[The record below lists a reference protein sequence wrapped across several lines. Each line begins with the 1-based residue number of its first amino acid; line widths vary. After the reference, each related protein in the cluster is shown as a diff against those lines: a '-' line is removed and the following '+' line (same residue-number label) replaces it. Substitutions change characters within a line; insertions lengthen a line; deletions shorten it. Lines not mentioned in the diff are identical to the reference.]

1 MIFDQ
6 FGKGLTLLFDQK
18 LDLLNQCVI
27 FDQIGKGLA
36 LLFDQKLDP
45 LKMGDFRPNWQ
56 GVNLT
61 F

>member
-1 MIFDQ
+1 MIFDHI
-6 FGKGLTLLFDQK
+6 GKGLTLLFDQK
-18 LDLLNQCVI
+18 LDLLKMCD
-27 FDQIGKGLA
+27 FRSLFGKGLT

-45 LKMGDFRPNWQ
+45 SKMGDFRPNWQ